1 MDKIIVSDKLSKE
14 GIDILEKA
22 GFKVDCRYDLKPEE
36 LKEVIGDYQGIVI
49 RSGTKLT
56 KDIIEK
62 GDKLK
67 VIGRAGV
74 GLDNVDIDAATKK
87 GVIVMNAPG
96 GNTIATCEQTF
107 ALILAIAR
115 NIPFAHVSL
124 KSKQWERSKLKGSE
138 LYSKVLGVVGFG
150 RIGKEVAK
158 RALAF
163 GMEVLVYDPFVTE
176 EIAERTGVKLAS
188 LKEVLKEADFITTH
202 TPLTEDTKNLISKK
216 EFSLMKPKAFIINCA
231 RGGIIDEDALYE
243 VLKSKKIAGAALDVF
258 SVLNVPIE
266 YKEPPFDSK
275 LLELDNLIVT
285 PHLGASTEEAQV
297 NVAIEVAH
305 CVKDALLGKAI
316 KNAVN
321 YVQLDPETYKIIEPY
336 FLLAEKMGKFI
347 SQLVRG
353 GAKEIKI
360 SYFGEISSYKVDVL
374 GAAFV
379 KGFLSKQLEE
389 DVNYINALEMAKM
402 RGVKVEQIKIREEE
416 EYVNSIR
423 VKVITDKETR
433 ILEGTLFANK
443 EARFVKMGDI
453 YIEVSPSEH
462 MLVINNQD
470 KPGVIG
476 FLGTTLGSRNI
487 NIAGMSLGRQASG
500 GIALTILNLDSPL
513 TEEVIDK
520 IQSNPDIVSLTLVK
534 L

>member
-1 MDKIIVSDKLSKE
+1 MNKIIISDKLSKE
-14 GIDILEKA
+14 GIDILEQA
-22 GFKVDCRYDLKPEE
+22 GFKVDCKYDLTSEQ
-36 LKEVIGDYQGIVI
+36 LKKEIADYEAIVI

-56 KDIIEK
+56 GDIIE
-62 GDKLK
+62 GANKLK

-74 GLDNVDIDAATKK
+74 GVDNVDVEAATKK
-87 GVIVMNAPG
+87 GIIVMNAPG

-107 ALILAIAR
+107 ALILAVAR
-115 NIPFAHVSL
+115 NIPIAHVSL
-124 KSKQWERSKLKGSE
+124 KNKQWQRSKLKGAE
-138 LYSKVLGVVGFG
+138 LYSKALGIIGFG

-163 GMEVLVYDPFVTE
+163 GMEVLVSDPFVTE
-176 EIAERTGVKLAS
+176 EIAQRTGVKLAS
-188 LKEVLKEADFITTH
+188 LQEVLKRADFITVH
-202 TPLTEDTKNLISKK
+202 TPLTEETKNLISKE
-216 EFSLMKPKAFIINCA
+216 EFSMMKPKAFVINCA
-231 RGGIIDEDALYE
+231 RGGIVDEDALYE
-243 VLKSKKIAGAALDVF
+243 ALKNKKIAGAALDVF
-258 SVLNVPIE
+258 S
-266 YKEPPFDSK
+266 KEPPFDSK

-347 SQLVRG
+347 SQLAQG

-360 SYFGEISSYKVDVL
+360 SYLGEISSYKVDVL

-379 KGFLSKQLEE
+379 KGFLSNQLEGN
-389 DVNYINALEMAKM
+389 VNYINALEMAKA
-402 RGVKVEQIKIREEE
+402 RGIKIEQIKIQEEE

-423 VKVITDKETR
+423 VKVITDKEIR
-433 ILEGTLFANK
+433 LLEGTLFANK

-453 YIEVSPSEH
+453 YTEVAPSEH

-476 FLGTTLGSRNI
+476 FLGTTLGSHNI

-500 GIALTILNLDSPL
+500 DIALTILNLDNPL
-513 TEEVIDK
+513 TEEVISK
-520 IQSNPDIVSLTLVK
+520 IQSNPNIVSLKLVK

>member
-1 MDKIIVSDKLSKE
+1 MNNIIISDKLSKE
-14 GIDILEKA
+14 GIDILEQA
-22 GFKVDCRYDLKPEE
+22 GFKVDCKYDLSPEE
-36 LKEVIGDYQGIVI
+36 LKNVIADYEAIVI

-56 KDIIEK
+56 SDIIEK
-62 GDKLK
+62 ADKLK

-74 GLDNVDIDAATKK
+74 GVDNVDIEAATKK
-87 GVIVMNAPG
+87 GIIVMNAPG

-107 ALILAIAR
+107 ALILAAAR
-115 NIPFAHVSL
+115 NVPFAHASL
-124 KSKQWERSKLKGSE
+124 KNKQWQRSKLKGAE
-138 LYSKVLGVVGFG
+138 LYSKVLGIVGFG

-163 GMEVLVYDPFVTE
+163 GMKVLVSDPFVTE
-176 EIAERTGVKLAS
+176 EIAQRTGVKLAS
-188 LKEVLKEADFITTH
+188 LQEVFKKGDFITVH
-202 TPLTEDTKNLISKK
+202 TPLTEETKNLISKK
-216 EFSLMKPKAFIINCA
+216 EFSMMKPKAFVINCA
-231 RGGIIDEDALYE
+231 RGGIVDEDALYE
-243 VLKSKKIAGAALDVF
+243 ALKNKKIAGAALDVF
-258 SVLNVPIE
+258 A
-266 YKEPPFDSK
+266 KEPPFDSK

-316 KNAVN
+316 RNAVN

-347 SQLVRG
+347 SQLAQG

-360 SYFGEISSYKVDVL
+360 SYLGEISSYKVDVL

-379 KGFLSKQLEE
+379 KGFLANQLEE
-389 DVNYINALEMAKM
+389 NVNYINALEMAKA
-402 RGVKVEQIKIREEE
+402 RGIKIEQIKIQEEE

-423 VKVITDKETR
+423 VKVVTDKETR
-433 ILEGTLFANK
+433 LLEGTLFANK

-453 YIEVSPSEH
+453 YIEVAPSEY

-476 FLGTTLGSRNI
+476 FLGTTLGSHNI

-500 GIALTILNLDSPL
+500 GIALTILNLDNPL
-513 TEEVIDK
+513 TDEVISK
-520 IQSNPDIVSLTLVK
+520 IQSNPNIVSLKLVK